1 MKRDPFIADTHEVF
15 NQSTPLDAYNLYE
28 SDAALKESLYREGAG
43 WAASLVSD
51 YGRIAGHELFQPGFK
66 ANENP
71 PVFYPSDR
79 FGHRIDFVDYH
90 PAYHFLMETAARH
103 GLHSLP
109 WTEGREGPHVA
120 RAAMFYCHAQIE
132 AGTCCPLTM
141 TFASIPAIRRQPDLA
156 NEWEPLIVARAYDP
170 SNVPAADKPGLT
182 IGMAMTEKQGGSD
195 VRANTTEAR
204 PVARAGPGEPY
215 ELFGHKWFCSAPMS
229 DAFLVLAHT
238 DKGLSCFLLPRWRP
252 DGEKN
257 ALYIQR
263 LKNKLGNRSNASS
276 EMEFRRAYA
285 RMVGEEGRGV
295 ATIIEMVAMTRF
307 DCMTGSAG
315 LMRQAVAN
323 ALHHANYRKAFGKV
337 LRQHPLME
345 NVLADLAM
353 ESEAALMLALR
364 VGRAL
369 DEAADKPEA
378 RALARIATAV
388 GKYWICKQ
396 APNLIYEASECLGGG
411 GYIEESIL
419 PRLYREAPVNA
430 IWEGCGNIQALDV
443 LRAMSRTPEA
453 VDVFFAEIK
462 SAKGADARLDAH
474 IKRLEQSLGRPENME
489 YRSRRLIE
497 DMALGFQG
505 ALMVQHAPPYLADC
519 FCQARLAGS
528 SGRCYGTLPDGVD
541 VQQIIARAMPILS

>member
-1 MKRDPFIADTHEVF
+1 MKRDPFAADTHEVF
-15 NQSTPLDAYNLYE
+15 NQPPALDAYNLYE
-28 SDAALKESLYREGAG
+28 SDAALKESLHREGAV

-51 YGRIAGHELFQPGFK
+51 YGRIAGHELIRPGFK

-71 PVFYPSDR
+71 PVFYPNDR
-79 FGHRIDFVDYH
+79 FGHRIDLVDYH
-90 PAYHFLMETAARH
+90 PAYHFLMETAVRH

-109 WTEGREGPHVA
+109 WTDGREGVHVA
-120 RAAMFYCHAQIE
+120 RAALFYCHAQVE

-141 TFASIPAIRRQPDLA
+141 TFASIPAIRRQPDVA
-156 NEWEPLIVARAYDP
+156 DEWEHLISARAYDAR
-170 SNVPAADKPGLT
+170 NVPAADKPGLT
-182 IGMAMTEKQGGSD
+182 VGMAMTEKQGGSD
-195 VRANTTEAR
+195 VRANTTAAR
-204 PVARAGPGEPY
+204 PLARSGPGEPY
-215 ELFGHKWFCSAPMS
+215 EIFGHKWFCSAPMS
-229 DAFLVLAHT
+229 DAFLVLAQT

-252 DGEKN
+252 DGKKN

-276 EMEFRRAYA
+276 EVEFRGAYA
-285 RMVGEEGRGV
+285 RMLGEEGRGV

-307 DCMTGSAG
+307 DCMTGSAA
-315 LMRQAVAN
+315 LMRQAAVQ
-323 ALHHANYRKAFGKV
+323 ALHHANHRKAFGRV
-337 LRQHPLME
+337 LRHQPLMQ

-353 ESEAALMLALR
+353 ESEAALMLAMR

-369 DEAADKPEA
+369 DEAANKPEA
-378 RALARIATAV
+378 QALARIATAV

-443 LRAMSRTPEA
+443 LRAMARTPDA
-453 VDVFFAEIK
+453 VDVFLDEIK

-474 IKRLEQSLGRPENME
+474 IKRLEQTLGRPEHME

-497 DMALGFQG
+497 AMALGFQG
-505 ALMVQHAPPYLADC
+505 ALMVRHAPPYLAEC
-519 FCQARLAGS
+519 FCQARLAGE
-528 SGRCYGTLPDGVD
+528 SGRCYGTLPDGID
-541 VQQIIARAMPILS
+541 VERIIDRAMPV